1 MKKQDFLNFKNET
14 VFCECCKRELPT
26 NNFSYSLIRKNGS
39 ASRCKLCDWIYR
51 HNGIP
56 KIDNYSEF
64 IIKQIIEFVI
74 FDKSIYV
81 NDLSQAVNLNIDELI
96 YILQKLN
103 IGNKQLLIKTNC
115 HFCKKPLELQMSTY
129 LESKYHY
136 CSHKC
141 YCDDKSNVYVG
152 KNNSEYKRIHTN
164 CTNCGKDIE
173 VIEYD
178 YNKCNSYGENHNFCS
193 QECYWIFR
201 SKHYVGSKNP
211 MTSKIYTNEEIEKSR
226 IRLIQ
231 YGKDDN
237 RLNSKIQLKVNDLL
251 DKKSIKYNREFL
263 MDYYSMDNYLIDYN
277 LIIEVMGDFWHT
289 SPLRYNAD
297 KYKIS
302 NMQARG
308 ITTDK
313 RKHTYIKNNYGIE
326 ILYIWEHDINNNIKL
341 CSDLIDSYINN
352 NGVLENYHSFNWN
365 TLNGGLNL
373 NKNIIVPYQDLSAQ
387 DYQHLLK

>member
-1 MKKQDFLNFKNET
+1 MKKQDFINFKNET

-64 IIKQIIEFVI
+64 LIKQIIEFVI

-178 YNKCNSYGENHNFCS
+178 YNKCNSYGENHNVIGYLDRNIML
-193 QECYWIFR
+193 E
-201 SKHYVGSKNP
+201 V
-211 MTSKIYTNEEIEKSR
+211 
-226 IRLIQ
+226 
-231 YGKDDN
+231 
-237 RLNSKIQLKVNDLL
+237 KIQ
-251 DKKSIKYNREFL
+251 
-263 MDYYSMDNYLIDYN
+263 
-277 LIIEVMGDFWHT
+277 
-289 SPLRYNAD
+289 
-297 KYKIS
+297 
-302 NMQARG
+302 
-308 ITTDK
+308 
-313 RKHTYIKNNYGIE
+313 
-326 ILYIWEHDINNNIKL
+326 
-341 CSDLIDSYINN
+341 
-352 NGVLENYHSFNWN
+352 
-365 TLNGGLNL
+365 
-373 NKNIIVPYQDLSAQ
+373 
-387 DYQHLLK
+387 